1 MQLTDK
7 DIEKIMENTITIDE
21 NKRRDAIINYIDNNQ
36 GCTAE
41 DIVKENKQSGRGKT
55 FRILRDLKKENVIR
69 EKKSDTN
76 KRDKKLFLNKINPLV
91 SFPREVKEFKDHL
104 YPLFEK
110 AQYLRLSWGRKKE
123 VYPSA
128 ELLGECFCLF
138 FEFLS
143 LNNYRAFVLWPD
155 TIKDKETRSKLY
167 MLFYLEMTKL
177 NLEIQEKFQP
187 TEFVH
192 PKKKLIAKGMSRD
205 EYLNISKGVANE
217 ALLADDLY
225 LRKYQTTFCNYK
237 LDDLS
242 RPVVH
247 LIMRIRDEI
256 YDSQLTQSERD
267 AIKKTAKEDAEY
279 KQHEIKRQKGLEKLQ
294 KKLKTID
301 RKRKRDKNNP
311 YPHSN
316 YNYGYVGENYDP
328 LTGKRTKIW
337 APDLTNL
344 TPEYQGPKH

>member
-1 MQLTDK
+1 M
-7 DIEKIMENTITIDE
+7 
-21 NKRRDAIINYIDNNQ
+21 
-36 GCTAE
+36 
-41 DIVKENKQSGRGKT
+41 SPRGS
-55 FRILRDLKKENVIR
+55 V
-69 EKKSDTN
+69 
-76 KRDKKLFLNKINPLV
+76 P
-91 SFPREVKEFKDHL
+91 
-104 YPLFEK
+104 
-110 AQYLRLSWGRKKE
+110 
-123 VYPSA
+123 
-128 ELLGECFCLF
+128 
-138 FEFLS
+138 
-143 LNNYRAFVLWPD
+143 NYRAFVIWPD
-155 TIKDKETRSKLY
+155 AIKDKETLSKLY

-177 NLEIQEKFQP
+177 NLEIREKFQP

-192 PKKKLIAKGMSRD
+192 LKKKLIAKGMSRE
-205 EYLNISKGVANE
+205 EYLNISRDVANE

-267 AIKKTAKEDAEY
+267 AINETAKEDARY
-279 KQHEIKRQKGLEKLQ
+279 KQHQIKRQNDLEKLH

-301 RKRKRDKNNP
+301 RKRKRNKNNP
-311 YPHSN
+311 YPYSN
-316 YNYGYVGENYDP
+316 YNYGYVSENYDP
-328 LTGKRTKIW
+328 LTGRRTKIW